1 MYAVGSDTNKMQ
13 ANLRKK
19 ICKHKSS
26 HSHLNA
32 QQIINKSKIEM
43 LPNQII
49 KVSNLEHE
57 TTNKIFR
64 TAYYIAKNQRP
75 YTDLPK
81 LVDLQSINDLQM
93 GRVLQ
98 SDKSCS
104 NIIEHISLEM
114 RKKMCNN
121 IIENQRKICIIV
133 DESNYKSKNMLVIC
147 LRTVVGENNEVITLF
162 FDIVE
167 LKNTSAE
174 TIKSAILQNLALNG
188 MDDHFLKQNLI
199 AFVSDGA
206 SEMLGR
212 VAGVGVKLK
221 TMYPNIVVWHCC
233 NHRLELAV
241 CDTLKEVSGTNNFQ
255 SFIEKLYALYHQ
267 SPKNMNELNLCA
279 ASLESNLLR
288 IGKIFS
294 IRWVASSER
303 TIKAVWNNF
312 PALYKHFSNASTDDS
327 RTLKEKSKYIGL
339 KKTLGSGEFVNNL
352 GMYLIHF

>member
-1 MYAVGSDTNKMQ
+1 
-13 ANLRKK
+13 
-19 ICKHKSS
+19 
-26 HSHLNA
+26 
-32 QQIINKSKIEM
+32 
-43 LPNQII
+43 
-49 KVSNLEHE
+49 
-57 TTNKIFR
+57 
-64 TAYYIAKNQRP
+64 
-75 YTDLPK
+75 
-81 LVDLQSINDLQM
+81 
-93 GRVLQ
+93 
-98 SDKSCS
+98 
-104 NIIEHISLEM
+104 
-114 RKKMCNN
+114 MCNN

-133 DESNYKSKNMLVIC
+133 DESTTISQKTMLVIC

-174 TIKSAILQNLALNG
+174 TIKSAILQNFALNG

-206 SEMLGR
+206 SAMLGR

-267 SPKNMNELNLCA
+267 SPKNMNEFNLCA

-303 TIKAVWNNF
+303 IIKAVWNNF
-312 PALYKHFSNASTDDS
+312 PALYKHFSNAFTDDS

-339 KKTLGSGEFVNNL
+339 KETLGSVEFVNNL